1 MRIAIVTDYYY
12 PQLGGITEHVH
23 NQALSLHRRG
33 HDVTVITGH
42 LFRPPSVVDGEYAP
56 EKHVPFEIVRM
67 GQSIRWYGNGS
78 QTLQTVHPLMYWKL
92 KKLFRERHFDV
103 IHTHAPYNPSFVQ
116 VIPYVAPSESIT
128 VGTFH
133 SVFSSGPVLKLA
145 ARVLRP
151 SIARLDVRIAVSQAC
166 IDSLEECFPF
176 EYQVIPNGIDETHFT
191 PEAEPLPEFADGKK
205 NILFLGRFDPRNGL
219 HTMIKAFT
227 AVRRQREDVRL
238 VVVGD
243 GPLRKYYE
251 RQVPSDIEKDVVWA
265 GRVNWARP
273 RYYTSADIFC
283 TPCERASFGMVL
295 LEAMSSGVPIVASK
309 ISGFQLVMEH
319 ERQGLLIPSATDAD
333 GFAAALTRL
342 LDSPEDRA
350 RMGEAGRQ
358 TAVCKYSWSEV
369 ARRLEECYT
378 AAICEHRVGR

>member
-23 NQALSLHRRG
+23 NQALSLQRRG

-56 EKHVPFEIVRM
+56 EKHVPFEIIRM

-92 KKLFRERHFDV
+92 KKLFRERRFDV

-116 VIPYVAPSESIT
+116 VVPYVAPKETIT

-151 SIARLDVRIAVSQAC
+151 SIARLDVRLAVSQAC
-166 IDSLEECFPF
+166 IDSLEACFPF
-176 EYQVIPNGIDETHFT
+176 EYEVIPNGIDETHFT

-205 NILFLGRFDPRNGL
+205 TILFLGRFDPRNGL

-251 RQVPSDIEKDVVWA
+251 RQVPPDIEKDVVWA

-378 AAICEHRVGR
+378 EAICERKVGR

>member
-23 NQALSLHRRG
+23 NQALSLQRRG

-42 LFRPPSVVDGEYAP
+42 LFRPPAVVDGEYAP
-56 EKHVPFEIVRM
+56 ERHVPFEIIRM

-92 KKLFRERHFDV
+92 KKLFRQRRFDV

-116 VIPYVAPSESIT
+116 VAPYVAPRESIP

-133 SVFSSGPVLKLA
+133 SVYPSGPVLKLA

-176 EYQVIPNGIDETHFT
+176 EYQVIPNGIDESHFT

-227 AVRRQREDVRL
+227 AVRRQRADVRL
-238 VVVGD
+238 IVVGD

-251 RQVPSDIEKDVVWA
+251 RQVPADIEKDVVWA

-273 RYYTSADIFC
+273 RYYTSADVFC

-295 LEAMSSGVPIVASK
+295 LEAMSSGIPIVASK

-358 TAVCKYSWSEV
+358 TAVCEYSWSEV

-378 AAICEHRVGR
+378 AAICERRVGR